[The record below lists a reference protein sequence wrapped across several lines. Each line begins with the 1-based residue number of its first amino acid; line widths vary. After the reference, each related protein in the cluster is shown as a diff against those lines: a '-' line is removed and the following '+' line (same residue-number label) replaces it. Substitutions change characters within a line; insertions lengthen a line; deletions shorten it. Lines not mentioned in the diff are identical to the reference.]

1 MKRLNLIFIVLIAF
15 ACLGC
20 KKQNCPGFPAYL
32 IYFPYSKGQELKFI
46 NSEDEHMNFIIEVK
60 YTSLPYTLCQ
70 GLYDKC
76 DCEPPTTSFKTYQNS
91 DSIQILCYVRPFN
104 LSEIVASCEFIYN
117 YEYSDY
123 IYKEFTILSDTL
135 TLEGDNGRI
144 VKKVVIVKNKGL
156 VSYTT
161 ADGVEWRL
169 AE

>member
-46 NSEDEHMNFIIEVK
+46 NYEDEHMNFIIEVK
-60 YTSLPYTLCQ
+60 NTSLPYTLCQ

-76 DCEPPTTSFKTYQNS
+76 ACEPPTTSFKTYQNS
-91 DSIQILCYVRPFN
+91 DSIQIQCFVEFWGNRFL
-104 LSEIVASCEFIYN
+104 ASCEFKYS

-123 IYKEFTILSDTL
+123 IYREFTILSDTL

-144 VKKVVIVKNKGL
+144 VNKVVIVKNKGL

-161 ADGVEWRL
+161 ADGEEWKLVE
-169 AE
+169 